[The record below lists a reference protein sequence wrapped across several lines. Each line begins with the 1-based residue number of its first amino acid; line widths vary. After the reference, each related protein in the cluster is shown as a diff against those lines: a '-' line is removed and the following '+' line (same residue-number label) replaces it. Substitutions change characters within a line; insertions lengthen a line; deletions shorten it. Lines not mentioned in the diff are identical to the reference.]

1 MGCCDFLWL
10 LFDDRTEVVATSRG
24 VEAKILDFLLGRS
37 VVFVSSSTEA
47 TEEDADESS
56 SLDDMMLTPLE
67 SNWLLF
73 VATLGWQQ
81 VDVH

>member
-1 MGCCDFLWL
+1 MMGCCDLWF
-10 LFDDRTEVVATSRG
+10 LFDAVMEVVATSKG
-24 VEAKILDFLLGRS
+24 VDAKILDFLLGRS

-47 TEEDADESS
+47 AEEDADESS

-67 SNWLLF
+67 SNKLLF

-81 VDVH
+81 VDF